1 MMNLG
6 KVSKK
11 SIMELTEPEKISCQ
25 FGIMGTIRPCNNEGF
40 EFTKYGMDGWAYVSF
55 KSAVKLRKELRSL

>member
-11 SIMELTEPEKISCQ
+11 SIMELTEQITLSCQ
-25 FGIMGTIRPCNNEGF
+25 FGIMGTIRPCDNEGF
-40 EFTKYGMDGWAYVSF
+40 EFTNHGMDGWVYIGF
-55 KSAVKLRKELRSL
+55 KSAVKLRKELRNI